1 MKRKKKAYLP
11 YLGSENDVLV
21 LKDIYKSYDLGKT
34 KVKAINGISLSVQ
47 RGDFISIM
55 GPSGSGKTTLLNLMG
70 ALDTPTKGDVFINGK
85 DIMTMND
92 TALTR
97 LRRHEIGFIFQFYN
111 LIPVLTCYE
120 NVELPLIAAGVDKDT
135 RAHRVIEILSKVGL
149 DNRLDHKPEELSGGQ
164 QQRVAIARALVNRP
178 SIVLADELTGDL
190 DTKTG
195 EQVMKY
201 LVSLNLEENQTFIII
216 THDINV
222 ARKASKI
229 YHIQD
234 GRFISE

>member
-85 DIMTMND
+85 DVMKMND
-92 TALTR
+92 AALTR

-195 EQVMKY
+195 EQVM
-201 LVSLNLEENQTFIII
+201 
-216 THDINV
+216 
-222 ARKASKI
+222 
-229 YHIQD
+229 
-234 GRFISE
+234 

>member
-1 MKRKKKAYLP
+1 MIRKKKEYLP

-21 LKDIYKSYDLGKT
+21 LKNVSKTYNLGKIE
-34 KVKAINGISLSVQ
+34 VKALNEISLSVQ

-70 ALDTPTKGDVFINGK
+70 ALDTPSKGEILINGI

-92 TALTR
+92 AALTR

-120 NVELPLIAAGVDKDT
+120 NVELPLIAAGVDKNT
-135 RAHRVIEILSKVGL
+135 REHRVIEILSKVGL
-149 DNRLDHKPEELSGGQ
+149 EHRLEHKPEELSGGQ

-195 EQVMKY
+195 EQVMDY

-216 THDINV
+216 THDANV
-222 ARKASKI
+222 AKKASKI

-234 GRFISE
+234 GQFISE

>member
-1 MKRKKKAYLP
+1 
-11 YLGSENDVLV
+11 
-21 LKDIYKSYDLGKT
+21 
-34 KVKAINGISLSVQ
+34 
-47 RGDFISIM
+47 M

>member
-1 MKRKKKAYLP
+1 MKRKKKEYLP

-21 LKDIYKSYDLGKT
+21 LKDIYKSYNLGKT